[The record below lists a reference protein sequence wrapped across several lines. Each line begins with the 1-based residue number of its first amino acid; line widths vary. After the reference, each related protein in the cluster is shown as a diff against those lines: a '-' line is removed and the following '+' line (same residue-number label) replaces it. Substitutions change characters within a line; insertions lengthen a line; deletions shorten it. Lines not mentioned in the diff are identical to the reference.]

1 MKTIQAFVRAAFL
14 AASFTLPAAALAQ
27 SGQSANPADPQA
39 AVRVLTYRSDIERYQ
54 AMAEDKKTPAENW
67 RAANQTVAEFGA
79 MVGMSMEEKPG
90 GMEDMKGMS
99 HGDMPLKMPAENPA
113 KSDASATGHAHHRR
127 GEENEK

>member
-1 MKTIQAFVRAAFL
+1 MNTIRVLVRAAFL

-39 AVRVLTYRSDIERYQ
+39 AVPALTYHSDIERYQ
-54 AMAEDKKTPAENW
+54 AMVEDKKTPAENW

-79 MVGMSMEEKPG
+79 MVGMSMDEKPG

-99 HGDMPLKMPAENPA
+99 HGDMPMKMPPGNPA
-113 KSDASATGHAHHRR
+113 KSDASVTDHAQHH
-127 GEENEK
+127 

>member
-1 MKTIQAFVRAAFL
+1 MNTIRVLVRAAFL
-14 AASFTLPAAALAQ
+14 AASFTLPATVLAQ
-27 SGQSANPADPQA
+27 SGLSANPADPQA
-39 AVRVLTYRSDIERYQ
+39 AVPALTYRSDIERYQ

-99 HGDMPLKMPAENPA
+99 HGDMPMKMPAENPA
-113 KSDASATGHAHHRR
+113 KSDTPATGHAQHH
-127 GEENEK
+127 